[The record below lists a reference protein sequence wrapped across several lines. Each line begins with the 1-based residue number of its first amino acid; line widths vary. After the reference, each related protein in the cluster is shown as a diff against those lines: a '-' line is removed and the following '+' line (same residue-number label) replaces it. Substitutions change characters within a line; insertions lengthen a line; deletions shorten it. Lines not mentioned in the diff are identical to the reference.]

1 MRKIVS
7 PILSAAILGGALILC
22 SPSQAAPAST
32 HAHQQ
37 PTTFQMPTKITCVKI
52 LNIYSIC

>member
-7 PILSAAILGGALILC
+7 PILSAAILGGALLLC
-22 SPSQAAPAST
+22 SPSQAAPAYT

-37 PTTFQMPTKITCVKI
+37 PTTFQMSTKLTCVKI